1 MGFLSDNFISEGIVF
16 VLKWVFELV
25 NDYSITIILL
35 TIAIKLVTMP
45 LDLKQRA
52 SMRKT
57 SAVAAEVAGIKK
69 RYANAPDQANR
80 KVQELYRERNIKPT
94 AGCLPMAITMILLF
108 AFFGALRVIAS
119 EQTVGIVL
127 DAVKNGAQNVELP
140 NWLWVHNFWQPDSG
154 FAGCLPTTQEFT
166 SFLMQNSNYI
176 TPQTLMLLKNAGLVA
191 FDNGVFSVV
200 ASNYEAMCSTII
212 SANGLTGLANGWF
225 GLPLLAGVSLFF
237 NQWYTQ
243 KKNPNTAMA
252 EQQAG
257 MNKMMLYFFPL
268 FSVYICAT
276 SNTAFAVY
284 WLVSNLYMTIF
295 NLIVNLYYKKKEEK
309 NPVLI
314 R

>member
-1 MGFLSDNFISEGIVF
+1 
-16 VLKWVFELV
+16 
-25 NDYSITIILL
+25 
-35 TIAIKLVTMP
+35 
-45 LDLKQRA
+45 
-52 SMRKT
+52 
-57 SAVAAEVAGIKK
+57 
-69 RYANAPDQANR
+69 
-80 KVQELYRERNIKPT
+80 
-94 AGCLPMAITMILLF
+94 
-108 AFFGALRVIAS
+108 
-119 EQTVGIVL
+119 
-127 DAVKNGAQNVELP
+127 
-140 NWLWVHNFWQPDSG
+140 
-154 FAGCLPTTQEFT
+154 
-166 SFLMQNSNYI
+166 MQNSNYI